1 METVQDL
8 LRPCLAWRVENDW
21 LPIWDDER
29 EREGGGGIVL
39 LRSVGIVDL
48 VARDAIVS
56 KAARVLRR
64 ENIRKGF
71 VQTPSSHYSS
81 SL

>member
-29 EREGGGGIVL
+29 ETGRGGIVL

-56 KAARVLRR
+56 KA
-64 ENIRKGF
+64 G
-71 VQTPSSHYSS
+71 Y
-81 SL
+81 

>member
-29 EREGGGGIVL
+29 EARGGIVL

-48 VARDAIVS
+48 VVRNAIVT
-56 KAARVLRR
+56 KA
-64 ENIRKGF
+64 G
-71 VQTPSSHYSS
+71 Y
-81 SL
+81 

>member
-1 METVQDL
+1 M
-8 LRPCLAWRVENDW
+8 
-21 LPIWDDER
+21 
-29 EREGGGGIVL
+29 L

-56 KAARVLRR
+56 KAGYY
-64 ENIRKGF
+64 ENIRKGYGKIF
-71 VQTPSSHYSS
+71 EKALYKRHLHTRRYSS